1 MKSLVTFNPYR
12 MDNMT
17 PYQMLE
23 CMEERFNVANGVL
36 DKLREAGRMSG
47 KQLDNA
53 VAEILGASNFTIR
66 PYLDALERMGY
77 IRTEIIPEEYI
88 KVEME
93 HSEAGEIY
101 STHDPNCVIF
111 IPRNCYSRSR
121 PYLIYNPTVSRSI
134 RDEVYVQGDRMVQVR
149 RKYYYWVG

>member
-23 CMEERFNVANGVL
+23 CMEERFNVANRVL
-36 DKLREAGRMSG
+36 DKLREEGRMSG

-53 VAEILGASNFTIR
+53 VAEILGAPNFTIR

-77 IRTEIIPEEYI
+77 IRTEILPEEYI

-93 HSEAGEIY
+93 HSEAGKMY
-101 STHDPNCVIF
+101 PTHDPNCVIF
-111 IPRNCYSRSR
+111 VPRSCYSN
-121 PYLIYNPTVSRSI
+121 PYLIYNPIVSRLI
-134 RDEVYVQGDRMVQVR
+134 NGEAYVQGDRMIQVR